1 MHLGQP
7 GGSKG
12 QPGGGISQPGGSIDQ
27 PGGSP
32 GTCFSILLI
41 KANDST
47 KLIQY
52 DFRLYQKI
60 W

>member
-12 QPGGGISQPGGSIDQ
+12 QPGGSIGQ